1 MSSLIKEDSA
11 ADVSTVIHDDGLYW
25 FNYLYQRDVYEVKW
39 NKAYLS
45 YMLVSVHDGNDFR
58 SLSQDA
64 MLAMPR
70 HKRSSGIM
78 SRKTVGCMYVF

>member
-1 MSSLIKEDSA
+1 
-11 ADVSTVIHDDGLYW
+11 
-25 FNYLYQRDVYEVKW
+25 
-39 NKAYLS
+39 
-45 YMLVSVHDGNDFR
+45 MLVSVHDGNDFR